1 MLVESGLTRVT
12 GRDGR
17 EYTFRPS
24 FARIAEL
31 GSPPQI
37 IQCYAGLYGQGAL
50 AMARYVATTLADD
63 EDVTPLIGW
72 LEPGN
77 GDELIDREGDMSP
90 AEVTFVARHL
100 MRHGVVGRVSTE
112 KGEGKAAD
120 SFDVEEYVASAR
132 VHLALSTAE
141 AMELSMTELW
151 RLFDMKFPDAKKK
164 KRDVPTREEY
174 RAAMIAMSQQ

>member
-1 MLVESGLTRVT
+1 MLVESGLTRIT

-37 IQCYAGLYGQGAL
+37 IQCYAGLYEQGAL
-50 AMARYVATTLADD
+50 AMARYVMATMADD

-72 LEPGN
+72 LEPGE
-77 GDELIDREGDMSP
+77 GGQLVEREGDMAP
-90 AEVTFVARHL
+90 REVIIIARHL
-100 MRHGVVGRVSTE
+100 MRHGVVGRASTE
-112 KGEGKAAD
+112 KGEGRAVEV
-120 SFDVEEYVASAR
+120 FDVEEYVASAR
-132 VHLALSTAE
+132 VHLGLSTAE
-141 AMELSMTELW
+141 AMDLSMTELW

-174 RAAMIAMSQQ
+174 RAAMAALK